1 MSKKYDYVNRYK
13 NTVNYIVY
21 DGRCDP
27 DWNTELMISDCND
40 DLRCGSFQGFY
51 ELYRAI
57 DYGRIIMVIH
67 NEGTTLVCKETYET
81 TTIVDRIDDS
91 IVYADKLYRWYV
103 NHINCCGSHS
113 VYYCSVFNPL
123 ICIGHQE
130 EHYCMQETAIDP
142 ITRLMRDKII
152 DRRLINYGTN
162 LLRKNKARH
171 VTNIDAFI
179 DVCLLFDH

>member
-57 DYGRIIMVIH
+57 DYGRIIMVVH
-67 NEGTTLVCKETYET
+67 NEGTTLVDKETYDT
-81 TTIVDRIDDS
+81 ITIVDRIDDS
-91 IVYADKLYRWYV
+91 IVYAVIYLEMLPGTLTNDCVRPPRMLRIV
-103 NHINCCGSHS
+103 
-113 VYYCSVFNPL
+113 L
-123 ICIGHQE
+123 LLRTE
-130 EHYCMQETAIDP
+130 YCMTMNVIKNELRQM
-142 ITRLMRDKII
+142 LII
-152 DRRLINYGTN
+152 
-162 LLRKNKARH
+162 
-171 VTNIDAFI
+171 
-179 DVCLLFDH
+179 C